1 MVFGVCGGLAENL
14 PDHICSAYFCVHMCL
29 LCIFSMYLI
38 IAFGDIKNIS
48 DSEQEPFAFSWR
60 FCFRVREAALNVLN
74 WLEFLPLVALE
85 QMGSS
90 RVLVEA
96 FTWFEAHFVK
106 SWSRVGLAC
115 HVNIQEGE

>member
-1 MVFGVCGGLAENL
+1 
-14 PDHICSAYFCVHMCL
+14 
-29 LCIFSMYLI
+29 MYLI

-48 DSEQEPFAFSWR
+48 DSEREPFAFSWR
-60 FCFRVREAALNVLN
+60 FCFRVREAALNMLN
-74 WLEFLPLVALE
+74 WLEFLPLAALE